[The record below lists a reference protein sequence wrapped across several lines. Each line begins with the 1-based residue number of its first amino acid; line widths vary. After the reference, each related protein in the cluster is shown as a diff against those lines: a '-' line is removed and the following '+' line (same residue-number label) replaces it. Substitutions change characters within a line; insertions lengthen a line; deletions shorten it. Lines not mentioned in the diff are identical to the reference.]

1 MKQRQIINTE
11 DNTSKKEQKVD
22 ENGKPVFSWT
32 DKVIYPSKTKSLM
45 IAFLNTD
52 LELTIQTQIDK
63 YVKNGEM
70 PEGSQ
75 SDVLITHN
83 LPKPVRNKFKALSN
97 CQPISFIAKE
107 DMKGADGK
115 IHTYKGQQAGYYD
128 KKSDCML
135 TTAMKQWKDDP
146 SGKKLY
152 RKSIEIYIPAYVFSY
167 RSLNPETNK
176 YEITQV
182 GQECLVGFSVTDLA
196 FPNQK
201 GFGKKIIDLY
211 NMEDEDTGISFLN
224 GKKFEY
230 KPDDLTAIKEL
241 SPAELS
247 KIQDSRNKTLEYWKD
262 HFKALYPLTY
272 QEWLDAYENGET
284 KLELP
289 DSGNPQIMPSD
300 KVANLMKSNL
310 ASNHSEVTVDDDDLP
325 PF

>member
-22 ENGKPVFSWT
+22 ENGKTLFSWT
-32 DKVIYPSKTKSLM
+32 DKVIYPSKVKSLI

-63 YVKNGEM
+63 YVQKGEM

-97 CQPISFIAKE
+97 CQPIVFIAKD
-107 DMKGADGK
+107 DMKGSDNK
-115 IHTYKGQQAGYYD
+115 IHTYKGQTSGYYD
-128 KKSDCML
+128 KKADCLL
-135 TTAMKQWKDDP
+135 TNAMKQWKDDP

-152 RKSIEIYIPAYVFSY
+152 RKSIEIYVPAYVFSY
-167 RSLNPETNK
+167 RSINPETQK
-176 YEITQV
+176 LEITQV
-182 GQECLVGFSVTDLA
+182 NEVCLVGFSVTDLA

-201 GFGKKIIDLY
+201 GFGKKIMDLY
-211 NMEDEDTGISFLN
+211 NMEDEDTGVNFLN

-230 KPDDLTAIKEL
+230 KPDDLTVLKEL
-241 SPAELS
+241 SPAELT
-247 KIQDSRNKTLEYWKD
+247 KLQEHRNKTLEYWKD

-272 QEWLDAYENGET
+272 QEWLEAYENGET

-289 DSGNPQIMPSD
+289 DSGNTQIMPVD
-300 KVANLMKSNL
+300 KVQQLMKANL
-310 ASNHSEVTVDDDDLP
+310 ASNHSEEVEDDDLP